1 MATKKKKYSELTEEE
16 KVALSEEELA
26 ALKAEEEAEKA
37 NENESEPAKAEETQ
51 EEEGAEE
58 GEQEPAKTE
67 EPEEEPEIEM
77 ITLPKTEYEELLKNK
92 YAEGARKAEKSLQD
106 QIAALQVENQALK
119 AREVAATLVDPQY
132 ADDLI
137 ALTRGKGLEVNEV
150 NLKEVAAKQPAW
162 QKSTEEILQG
172 QARMGASGD
181 NTPPVLDE
189 RAAFKN
195 LFNKA

>member
-16 KVALSEEELA
+16 KAALSEEELA
-26 ALKAEEEAEKA
+26 ALKAEEEAEKKA
-37 NENESEPAKAEETQ
+37 KEDGGEPAKTDETPEEK
-51 EEEGAEE
+51 EAKE

-67 EPEEEPEIEM
+67 EPKIEM

-119 AREVAATLVDPQY
+119 AREVAATLVNPLY
-132 ADDLI
+132 VDDLI
-137 ALTRGKGLEVNEV
+137 ALTKGKGLEVNEA
-150 NLKEVAAKQPAW
+150 NLKEVAAHQPAW
-162 QKSTEEILQG
+162 QRSTEEILQG

-181 NTPPVLDE
+181 NTPPALDE
-189 RAAFKN
+189 RAAFKK
-195 LFNKA
+195 LFNEA

>member
-16 KVALSEEELA
+16 KAALSEEELA
-26 ALKAEEEAEKA
+26 ALKAEEEAEKK
-37 NENESEPAKAEETQ
+37 AKED
-51 EEEGAEE
+51 G
-58 GEQEPAKTE
+58 GEPAKTDE
-67 EPEEEPEIEM
+67 TPEEKEAKEGEQKPAKTKEPEIET

-119 AREVAATLVDPQY
+119 AREVAATLVNPLY
-132 ADDLI
+132 VDDLI
-137 ALTRGKGLEVNEV
+137 ALTKGKGLEVNEA
-150 NLKEVAAKQPAW
+150 NLKEVAAHQPAW

-181 NTPPVLDE
+181 NTPPALDE
-189 RAAFKN
+189 RAAFKK
-195 LFNKA
+195 LFNEA

>member
-1 MATKKKKYSELTEEE
+1 MAKKMKKYSELTEEE
-16 KVALSEEELA
+16 KAALSEEELA
-26 ALKAEEEAEKA
+26 ALKAEEEAEKKA
-37 NENESEPAKAEETQ
+37 KEDGGEPAKTDETPEEK
-51 EEEGAEE
+51 EANE

-67 EPEEEPEIEM
+67 EPEIET

-119 AREVAATLVDPQY
+119 AREVAATLVDPRY

-137 ALTRGKGLEVNEV
+137 ALTRGKGLEVNEA
-150 NLKEVAAKQPAW
+150 NLKEVAANQPAW

-181 NTPPVLDE
+181 NTPPALDE
-189 RAAFKN
+189 RAAFKK
-195 LFNKA
+195 LFDKA

>member
-16 KVALSEEELA
+16 KAALSEEELA
-26 ALKAEEEAEKA
+26 ALKAEEEAEKKA
-37 NENESEPAKAEETQ
+37 KEDGGEPAKTDETPEEK
-51 EEEGAEE
+51 EAKE

-67 EPEEEPEIEM
+67 EPEIET

-119 AREVAATLVDPQY
+119 AREVAATLVNPLY
-132 ADDLI
+132 VDDLI
-137 ALTRGKGLEVNEV
+137 ALTKGKGLEVNEA
-150 NLKEVAAKQPAW
+150 NLKEVAAHQPAW

-181 NTPPVLDE
+181 NTPPALDE
-189 RAAFKN
+189 RAAFKK
-195 LFNKA
+195 LFNEA

>member
-1 MATKKKKYSELTEEE
+1 MAEKKKKYSELTEEE
-16 KVALSEEELA
+16 KAALSEEELA
-26 ALKAEEEAEKA
+26 ALKAEEEAEKKA
-37 NENESEPAKAEETQ
+37 KEDGGEPAKTDETPEEK
-51 EEEGAEE
+51 EAKE

-67 EPEEEPEIEM
+67 EPEIET

-119 AREVAATLVDPQY
+119 AREVAATLVNPLY
-132 ADDLI
+132 VDDLI
-137 ALTRGKGLEVNEV
+137 ALTKGKGLEVNEA
-150 NLKEVAAKQPAW
+150 NLKEVAAHQPAW

-181 NTPPVLDE
+181 NTPPALDE
-189 RAAFKN
+189 RAAFKK
-195 LFNKA
+195 LFNEA